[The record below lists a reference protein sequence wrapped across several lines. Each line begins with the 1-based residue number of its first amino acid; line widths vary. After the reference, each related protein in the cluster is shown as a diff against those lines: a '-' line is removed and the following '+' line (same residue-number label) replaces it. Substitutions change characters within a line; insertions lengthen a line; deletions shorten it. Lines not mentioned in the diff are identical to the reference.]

1 MPMAGCHK
9 PRGKYIVTGGPLI
22 DTKQFQRRVL
32 AVVVLM
38 ALLLTGLGSVLYDL
52 QINNGE
58 AYRRQSQYKIAETET
73 VEAGRGQIL
82 DRNGRVLVSDKAVY
96 QVKLNTSLMGKAQ
109 ERNDAI
115 LSLLQVARATGT
127 EWEDTLP
134 ISRQAPFTFTTDNP
148 YYALTDNE
156 DGTQSRTLTRL
167 GKLCVK
173 MKWIQD
179 PTKDPEPV
187 SDEET
192 APQKQGFFDKLK
204 SIFSGGNSASD
215 QSAPQEKEE
224 DTSLPTAEQ
233 LLGRLCLY
241 FDLAKQPEGSQS
253 TALSQLDLGGLGQD
267 QVRDAAGVLYE
278 QLLRTKGVN
287 QTAYRFAADVNIDFI
302 SRVKELSIPGV
313 SIEATTT
320 RQYHTTYA
328 AHLLGRVAAIDPDEW
343 TSYYK
348 TADIDGDGEPDY
360 QMNDTVGKEGA
371 ERAFENYLRGSSGVR
386 ALERNTSGKV
396 VSETWLTDPKP
407 GNNVVLTIDLDLQG
421 TVEDVLAN
429 SIPKLSS
436 KEVEGAAC
444 VVLDVNNGD
453 VLASASYPTFSLATY
468 GQDIAQNSSNP
479 LKPLTN
485 RALTGTYPPGST
497 FKMVTAIAGLEEGII
512 TPSTKILDK
521 GAYTYYP
528 GTPPKCWI
536 YRQHGTT
543 HGLVN
548 VSEAIK
554 VSCNYFFYDVGR
566 RLGIDR
572 LVDYATRF
580 GLGEKTGIELGEKAG
595 VMASREYTES
605 RGQKWYDGNTLSVA
619 IGQENSAFTP
629 IQLANYIATLVNG
642 GTRYSTHLLK
652 EVKSSDFTNVE
663 YSYEPKVL
671 STIDIQPKNLEA
683 VKAGMLALTSD
694 GSVSRYFQNLGVK
707 VGAKTGSAQI
717 SAQTESNAVF
727 VCFAPYDKPEIAMAI
742 VVEHGGSGSELGA
755 MAADILSYY
764 FSAKDSQD
772 EVPTENTL
780 TR

>member
-1 MPMAGCHK
+1 
-9 PRGKYIVTGGPLI
+9 
-22 DTKQFQRRVL
+22 
-32 AVVVLM
+32 M

-127 EWEDTLP
+127 QWEDTLP
-134 ISRQAPFTFTTDNP
+134 ISHEAPFTFTTDNP

-192 APQKQGFFDKLK
+192 VQKEPGFFDKLK
-204 SIFSGGNSASD
+204 SIFSGGNSASN

-764 FSAKDSQD
+764 FSAKQTQD

>member
-1 MPMAGCHK
+1 M
-9 PRGKYIVTGGPLI
+9 
-22 DTKQFQRRVL
+22 
-32 AVVVLM
+32 VVLM

-58 AYRRQSQYKIAETET
+58 SYRRQSQYKIAETET

-96 QVKLNTSLMGKAQ
+96 QVKLNTSLMGKAPQ
-109 ERNDAI
+109 RNDAI

-134 ISRQAPFTFTTDNP
+134 ISRQAPFIFTTDNP

-302 SRVKELSIPGV
+302 SRVKELSLPGV
-313 SIEATTT
+313 VIEATTT

-429 SIPKLSS
+429 SIPKLAS
-436 KEVEGAAC
+436 KEVQGAAC
-444 VVLDVNNGD
+444 VILDVNNGD
-453 VLASASYPTFSLATY
+453 VLASASYPTFSLAAY
-468 GQDIAQNSSNP
+468 GQDIAKNGSDP
-479 LKPLTN
+479 LRPLFN
-485 RALTGTYPPGST
+485 RALLGTYPPGST

-580 GLGEKTGIELGEKAG
+580 GLGQKTGIELGEKPG

-652 EVKSSDFTNVE
+652 EVKASDFTSVE
-663 YSYEPKVL
+663 YSYQPQVL

-683 VKAGMLALTSD
+683 VKAGTLALTSD

-764 FSAKDSQD
+764 FSAKQTQD

>member
-1 MPMAGCHK
+1 
-9 PRGKYIVTGGPLI
+9 
-22 DTKQFQRRVL
+22 
-32 AVVVLM
+32 M

-485 RALTGTYPPGST
+485 RARTGTYPPGST

-764 FSAKDSQD
+764 FSAKQTQD

>member
-1 MPMAGCHK
+1 
-9 PRGKYIVTGGPLI
+9 
-22 DTKQFQRRVL
+22 
-32 AVVVLM
+32 
-38 ALLLTGLGSVLYDL
+38 
-52 QINNGE
+52 
-58 AYRRQSQYKIAETET
+58 
-73 VEAGRGQIL
+73 
-82 DRNGRVLVSDKAVY
+82 
-96 QVKLNTSLMGKAQ
+96 MGKAQ
-109 ERNDAI
+109 ERNDSI

-127 EWEDTLP
+127 QWEDTLP

-224 DTSLPTAEQ
+224 DTALPTAEQ

-429 SIPKLSS
+429 SIPKLAS
-436 KEVEGAAC
+436 KEVQGAAC
-444 VVLDVNNGD
+444 VILDVNNGD
-453 VLASASYPTFSLATY
+453 VLASASSPSFSLAAY
-468 GQDIAQNSSNP
+468 GQDIAKNGSDP
-479 LKPLTN
+479 LRPLFN
-485 RALTGTYPPGST
+485 RALLGTYPPGST

-554 VSCNYFFYDVGR
+554 VSCNYFFFDVGR

-580 GLGEKTGIELGEKAG
+580 GLGEKTGIELTERSG

-605 RGQKWYDGNTLSVA
+605 LGQKWYDGNTLSVA

-629 IQLANYIATLVNG
+629 IQLADYIATLVNG

-683 VKAGMLALTSD
+683 VKSGMLALTSD

-755 MAADILSYY
+755 VAADILSYY
-764 FSAKDSQD
+764 FSAKQTQD

>member
-1 MPMAGCHK
+1 M
-9 PRGKYIVTGGPLI
+9 
-22 DTKQFQRRVL
+22 
-32 AVVVLM
+32 VVLM

-58 AYRRQSQYKIAETET
+58 TYRRQSQYKIAETET

-96 QVKLNTSLMGKAQ
+96 QVKLNTSLMGKAP
-109 ERNDAI
+109 ERNQAI

-224 DTSLPTAEQ
+224 DTALPTAEQ

-241 FDLAKQPEGSQS
+241 FDLAKQPEGSQT

-313 SIEATTT
+313 VIEATTT

-444 VVLDVNNGD
+444 VILDVNNGD
-453 VLASASYPTFSLATY
+453 VQASASYPTFSLATY

-479 LKPLTN
+479 LKPLAN

-580 GLGEKTGIELGEKAG
+580 GLGQKTGIELGEKAG

-652 EVKSSDFTNVE
+652 EVKASDFTSVE
-663 YSYEPKVL
+663 YSYQPQVL

>member
-1 MPMAGCHK
+1 M
-9 PRGKYIVTGGPLI
+9 
-22 DTKQFQRRVL
+22 L

-96 QVKLNTSLMGKAQ
+96 QVKLNTALMGKAP
-109 ERNDAI
+109 ERNQAI
-115 LSLLQVARATGT
+115 LSLLQVAQATGT

-134 ISRQAPFTFTTDNP
+134 ISRQAPFTFTTDN
-148 YYALTDNE
+148 E
-156 DGTQSRTLTRL
+156 DGSQSRTLTRL

-241 FDLAKQPEGSQS
+241 FDLAEQPEEGQS
-253 TALSQLDLGGLGQD
+253 ANQTTALSQLDLGGLGQD
-267 QVRDAAGVLYE
+267 HVRDAAGVLYE

-580 GLGEKTGIELGEKAG
+580 GLGQKTGIELGEKAG

-764 FSAKDSQD
+764 FSAKQTQD

>member
-1 MPMAGCHK
+1 MPQK
-9 PRGKYIVTGGPLI
+9 GGPLI

-96 QVKLNTSLMGKAQ
+96 QVKLNTSLMGKAPQ
-109 ERNDAI
+109 RNQAI

-127 EWEDTLP
+127 EWEDSLP

-192 APQKQGFFDKLK
+192 VQKEPGFFDKLK

-224 DTSLPTAEQ
+224 DTALPTAEQ

-313 SIEATTT
+313 VIEATTT

-444 VVLDVNNGD
+444 VILDVNNGD
-453 VLASASYPTFSLATY
+453 VLASASYPTFSLAAY
-468 GQDIAQNSSNP
+468 GQDIAKNGSDP
-479 LKPLTN
+479 LRPLFN
-485 RALTGTYPPGST
+485 RALLGTYPPGST

-512 TPSTKILDK
+512 TPSTQIKDL

-536 YRQHGTT
+536 FRQHGTT

-548 VSEAIK
+548 VSKAIE
-554 VSCNYFFYDVGR
+554 VSCNYFFFDVGR

-580 GLGEKTGIELGEKAG
+580 GLGEKTGIELGEKPG

-605 RGQKWYDGNTLSVA
+605 LGQKWYDGNTLSVA

-683 VKAGMLALTSD
+683 VKAGMLTLTSD

-764 FSAKDSQD
+764 FSAKQTQD